1 MAITDVNVL
10 AFAFNMDKAQFLERV
25 IEVDNFGTTGD
36 AAKTVAVLA
45 DEGWMQV
52 YDNLNEMTEF
62 YNAKALSWNYY
73 WNHWQIYS
81 YSPFANAVAFIA
93 GEAGT
98 APVFGA
104 GDPTAATVNTAYSW
118 TVPVT
123 GTEPVA
129 ISVTAGQLPA
139 GLKVE
144 GLAITGTPTAA
155 GASSFTLTA
164 RNSAGSVSKQYTI
177 TVA

>member
-1 MAITDVNVL
+1 M
-10 AFAFNMDKAQFLERV
+10 
-25 IEVDNFGTTGD
+25 FG
-36 AAKTVAVLA
+36 
-45 DEGWMQV
+45 
-52 YDNLNEMTEF
+52 
-62 YNAKALSWNYY
+62 
-73 WNHWQIYS
+73 
-81 YSPFANAVAFIA
+81 P
-93 GEAGT
+93 
-98 APVFGA
+98 GA
-104 GDPTAATVNTAYSW
+104 PTAATVNNEYSW

-123 GTEPVA
+123 GTAPVA